1 MFEDENFIF
10 SFGRHGSGPCE
21 LDVPASIAFN
31 GTEDVVFVSDNRNH
45 RIQMFTIHGEYL
57 NVFGDFTNSPY
68 KLVHPHGIHR
78 SKDGHILIS
87 CSGHKTILIFK
98 EDGSFVKAIEDSID
112 RPGELTTNSQGQLIA
127 TNHKGIVISE
137 CLDVSPCI

>member
-1 MFEDENFIF
+1 M
-10 SFGRHGSGPCE
+10 
-21 LDVPASIAFN
+21 
-31 GTEDVVFVSDNRNH
+31 FVSDNRNH

-87 CSGHKTILIFK
+87 CSGHATILVFK
-98 EDGSFVKAIEDSID
+98 EDGSFVKAIENLIN
-112 RPGELTTNSQGQLIA
+112 RPGELATNSRGQLIA
-127 TNHKGIVISE
+127 TNHKGIVVSE
-137 CLDVSPCI
+137 CLEGSPYI